1 MGKWGIAG
9 VLVAMIASAAFASSA
24 MAGQIVYVHGGDLWA
39 MNDNGTNP
47 HVLVTAGQVGGKIGQ
62 PDLGQ
67 GYTGLS
73 VQPERHRDRV
83 RRERG
88 AARVHGRLQH
98 RAGSRSVH
106 ADWRGG
112 EATVG
117 PAQYLW

>member
-39 MNDNGTNP
+39 MNDNGTDQ
-47 HVLVTAGQVGGKIGQ
+47 HVLVTARQVGGSIGQ

-73 VQPERHRDRV
+73 VQPNGTAVVFDANV
-83 RRERG
+83 
-88 AARVHGRLQH
+88 AIPRVHGRLQH
-98 RAGSRSVH
+98 CAGSRSVH
-106 ADWRGG
+106 TDRRGG

-117 PAQYLW
+117 PAQHLW